1 MSKGGMRNWIRRTC
15 LLLLGGST
23 LLLGG
28 NIVVGRVNVVIGE
41 VVEVELEFHGE
52 RVLSNLQLT
61 MRSHLHLTR

>member
-1 MSKGGMRNWIRRTC
+1 VELDKEDMLVVVGRVNVVVGRV
-15 LLLLGGST
+15 
-23 LLLGG
+23 

-52 RVLSNLQLT
+52 RVLLDLQLM

>member
-1 MSKGGMRNWIRRTC
+1 MSKGGIWNWIRRTLAC
-15 LLLLGGST
+15 LLLLT